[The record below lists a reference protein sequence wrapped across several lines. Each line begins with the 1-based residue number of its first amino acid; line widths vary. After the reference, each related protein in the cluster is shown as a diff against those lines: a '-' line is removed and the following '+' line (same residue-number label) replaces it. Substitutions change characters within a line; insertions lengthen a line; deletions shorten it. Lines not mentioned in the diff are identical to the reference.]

1 MLTSGQAYAGKRI
14 KIMQA
19 DFWDDKR
26 PAGVDSEVD
35 LQTYQSVI
43 EVFERSCR
51 KFADRPAFSN
61 MGVTLTYAELE
72 RHSAAFAA
80 YLQQHTQLRPGD
92 RIAVQMPNI
101 LQYPI
106 AVFGAMRAGLIVVNT
121 NPLYTAREMRHQFK
135 DSGAKA
141 LVYLNLFGKLVQE
154 VLPDTAIEHLIEVK
168 MGDMQSTAKGW
179 LVNTIVDKVKKLV
192 PAFHLPQAVGFKR
205 ALRLGRDSRME
216 AVPRGLDDVAVL
228 QYTGG
233 TTGLAK
239 GAMLTHGN
247 LVANM
252 QQVYACMR
260 QQMPEG
266 GALFEEA
273 AEVMIAPL
281 PLYHIY
287 AFTANCMCMMISGNH
302 NILITNPRDIG
313 GFIKELAKWK
323 FTAMIGLNTLFVAL
337 MNHPQFRSLD
347 FSTLKSTNSGGTAL
361 VKTTAERWAQI
372 TGCTIVE
379 GYGLTE
385 TSPVASANPYGALA
399 RLGTVGI
406 PVPGTGMKVIDDHGA
421 ELPFGERGELCI
433 KGPQVMKGYWNQPA
447 ATAESLDADGWFKT
461 GDIAVIGADG
471 FVSIVDRKKDLIIV
485 SGFNVYP
492 NEIEDVVMAHPKV
505 ANCACIGVPD
515 ERSGEAVKLFVVAR
529 EPGLSVEELK
539 AFCKENFTAYKVPR
553 HIVLQESLP
562 MTPVGKILRRELRD
576 IA

>member
-1 MLTSGQAYAGKRI
+1 
-14 KIMQA
+14 MQA
-19 DFWDDKR
+19 DFWNDKR
-26 PAGVDSEVD
+26 PAGVSCDVD
-35 LQTYQSVI
+35 LKAYSSVV
-43 EVFERSCR
+43 EVFERCCK

-61 MGVTLTYAELE
+61 MGVTLSYAELE

-80 YLQQHTQLRPGD
+80 YLQQNTDLAPGD
-92 RIAVQMPNI
+92 RIAVQMPNL

-135 DSGAKA
+135 DSGARA
-141 LVYLNLFGKLVQE
+141 LVYLNMFGKHVQE
-154 VLPDTAIEHLIEVK
+154 VLPDTDLQYLIEVR
-168 MGDMQSTAKGW
+168 MGDMQPTFKGW
-179 LVNTIVDKVKKLV
+179 LINTIVAKVKKMV
-192 PAFHLPQAVGFKR
+192 PDYQLPQAVSFKSV
-205 ALRLGRDSRME
+205 LKLGAQRSHQP
-216 AVPRGLDDVAVL
+216 VPQSLEDIAVL

-252 QQVYACMR
+252 QQVYACML
-260 QQMPEG
+260 QQRPDG
-266 GALFEEA
+266 GTWFEEGK
-273 AEVMIAPL
+273 EVMIAPL

-302 NILITNPRDIG
+302 NVLITNPRDIS
-313 GFIKELAKWK
+313 GFIKELHKWR

-337 MNHPQFRSLD
+337 MNHPQFKTLD
-347 FSTLKSTNSGGTAL
+347 FSRLKSTNSGGTAL
-361 VKTTAERWAQI
+361 VKATAERWEQI
-372 TGCTIVE
+372 TGCRIVE

-385 TSPVASANPYGALA
+385 TSPVASANPYGEAA

-406 PVPGTGMKVIDDHGA
+406 PVPGTLMKVINDDGV
-421 ELPFGERGELCI
+421 EMPLGERGELCV
-433 KGPQVMKGYWNQPA
+433 KGPQVMKGYWNRA
-447 ATAESLDADGWFKT
+447 EATAESLDAEGWFKT
-461 GDIAVIGADG
+461 GDIAVIDPDG
-471 FVSIVDRKKDLIIV
+471 FVRIVDRKKDLIIV

-492 NEIEDVVMAHPKV
+492 NEIEDVVMGHPKV

-529 EPGLSVEELK
+529 DASLNVEDLK
-539 AFCKENFTAYKVPR
+539 AFCKENFTGYKVPR
-553 HIVLQESLP
+553 HIVLRESLP

-576 IA
+576 NA

>member
-1 MLTSGQAYAGKRI
+1 
-14 KIMQA
+14 MQP
-19 DFWDDKR
+19 DFWNDKR
-26 PAGVDSEVD
+26 PTGVTPGID
-35 LQTYQSVI
+35 LQAYKSVV

-61 MGVTLTYAELE
+61 MGVTLTYSELD

-80 YLQQHTQLRPGD
+80 WLQQHTELKPGD
-92 RIAVQMPNI
+92 RIAVQMPNL

-135 DSGAKA
+135 DSGARA

-154 VLPDTAIEHLIEVK
+154 VLPDTNIQYLIEVR
-168 MGDMQSTAKGW
+168 MGDMQSAAKGW
-179 LVNTIVDKVKKLV
+179 LVNTIVDKVKKMV
-192 PAFHLPQAVGFKR
+192 PAYDLPQATLFKN
-205 ALRLGRDSRME
+205 ALRAGRGHQLQP
-216 AVPRGLDDVAVL
+216 VPLNLESVAVL

-239 GAMLTHGN
+239 GAMLSHGN

-252 QQVYACMR
+252 QQVYACMS
-260 QQMPEG
+260 QHGNDGSPVFQEG
-266 GALFEEA
+266 KEI
-273 AEVMIAPL
+273 MIAPL

-287 AFTANCMCMMISGNH
+287 AFTANCMCMMVSGNH

-313 GFIKELAKWK
+313 GFIKELGKWR
-323 FTAMIGLNTLFVAL
+323 FSAMIGLNTLFVAL
-337 MNHPQFRSLD
+337 MNHPDFKTLD
-347 FSTLKSTNSGGTAL
+347 FSSLKSTNSGGTAL
-361 VKTTAERWAQI
+361 VKATAERWEQM
-372 TGCTIVE
+372 TGCRIVE

-385 TSPVASANPYGALA
+385 TSPVASSNPYGDKS

-406 PVPGTGMKVIDDHGA
+406 PVPGTAMKVIDDEGN
-421 ELPFGERGELCI
+421 ELALGERGELCI
-433 KGPQVMKGYWNQPA
+433 KGPQVMLGYWNRPE
-447 ATAESLDADGWFKT
+447 ATAEALDSDGWFKT
-461 GDIAVIGADG
+461 GDIAVIDADG

-492 NEIEDVVMAHPKV
+492 NEIEDVVMAHPGV
-505 ANCACIGVPD
+505 ANCAVIGVPD

-529 EPGLSVEELK
+529 EGGVSVEELK
-539 AFCKENFTAYKVPR
+539 IYCKENFTAYKVPKQ
-553 HIVLQESLP
+553 IVLRDSLP